1 MLLSERSKSEKATYC
16 MMPSID
22 IPEKGKT
29 MMVKR
34 VVPWSWEGEINRQ
47 STEIFRAK
55 TILC

>member
-1 MLLSERSKSEKATYC
+1 
-16 MMPSID
+16 MMPTID